1 MKRFFG
7 LSCIPYISQINIMI
21 IVWYKT
27 DINLIVVVIIF
38 QEKLRFFTKKITNT
52 STNKAYNS
60 KLKKYFHGAYLKVDY
75 VTENSIC
82 IIRNDLNLQ
91 GLSYFFNNAEKK
103 NGFIFIIR
111 QRKFILTYSH
121 TMYMIYL
128 KFNQF
133 TCRLYTD

>member
-1 MKRFFG
+1 
-7 LSCIPYISQINIMI
+7 MI

-38 QEKLRFFTKKITNT
+38 QEKLRFFTKKITNN

-60 KLKKYFHGAYLKVDY
+60 KLKKYFHGAYLKDDY

-91 GLSYFFNNAEKK
+91 GLSCFFNNTEKK
-103 NGFIFIIR
+103 TVLF
-111 QRKFILTYSH
+111 L
-121 TMYMIYL
+121 
-128 KFNQF
+128 
-133 TCRLYTD
+133 